1 MRLSLLSGRNERSD
15 RIVPL
20 LQGTTVTLIID
31 LGCSDNIDLNART
44 FDRNDPRLTKWHI
57 QILRCV
63 KGSSKSEN
71 KISHQTELNPLI
83 VSQLITDLMEYGLVE
98 RTLERKMRMY
108 YREYFS
114 ATLDGVAL
122 LETTR
127 PRENDLVGRIIS
139 FLS

>member
-1 MRLSLLSGRNERSD
+1 MSKIN
-15 RIVPL
+15 VPM
-20 LQGTTVTLIID
+20 LQGSTVTLIID
-31 LGCSDNIDLNART
+31 LRCFNSIGLNART
-44 FDRNDPRLTKWHI
+44 LDHNDSRLTKWHI

-63 KGSSKSEN
+63 KGSSKSET
-71 KISHQTELNPLI
+71 KISRQTELNSLI

-98 RTLERKMRMY
+98 RTLKRKMRIY
-108 YREYFS
+108 YKEYFS

>member
-1 MRLSLLSGRNERSD
+1 M
-15 RIVPL
+15 I
-20 LQGTTVTLIID
+20 VTLIID

-71 KISHQTELNPLI
+71 KISRQTELNPLI

-98 RTLERKMRMY
+98 RTLKRKMRMY

>member
-1 MRLSLLSGRNERSD
+1 M
-15 RIVPL
+15 
-20 LQGTTVTLIID
+20 
-31 LGCSDNIDLNART
+31 NART
-44 FDRNDPRLTKWHI
+44 SDRTDSRLTKWHI

-63 KGSSKSEN
+63 KGSSKSES
-71 KISHQTELNPLI
+71 KISSQTELNPMI
-83 VSQLITDLMEYGLVE
+83 VAQLITDLMEYGLVE
-98 RTLERKMRMY
+98 RTLKRKMRMY

-127 PRENDLVGRIIS
+127 PHENDLVGRIIS

>member
-1 MRLSLLSGRNERSD
+1 ME
-15 RIVPL
+15 
-20 LQGTTVTLIID
+20 
-31 LGCSDNIDLNART
+31 DLNART
-44 FDRNDPRLTKWHI
+44 FDSSDSRLTKWHI
-57 QILRCV
+57 QILSCV
-63 KGSSKSEN
+63 KGSSKSES
-71 KISHQTELNPLI
+71 KISSQTELNPLI
-83 VSQLITDLMEYGLVE
+83 VSQLVTDLMENGLVE
-98 RTLERKMRMY
+98 RTLKRKMRMY

>member
-1 MRLSLLSGRNERSD
+1 M
-15 RIVPL
+15 
-20 LQGTTVTLIID
+20 
-31 LGCSDNIDLNART
+31 NART
-44 FDRNDPRLTKWHI
+44 FDRSDSRLTKWHV

-63 KGSSKSEN
+63 KGSSKSEG
-71 KISHQTELNPLI
+71 KISNQTELNPLI

-98 RTLERKMRMY
+98 RTLRRKMRIY

-114 ATLDGVAL
+114 ATLDGIAL

-127 PRENDLVGRIIS
+127 PHENDLLGRIIS

>member
-1 MRLSLLSGRNERSD
+1 MFNSIG
-15 RIVPL
+15 
-20 LQGTTVTLIID
+20 
-31 LGCSDNIDLNART
+31 LNART
-44 FDRNDPRLTKWHI
+44 LDHNDSRLTKWHI

-63 KGSSKSEN
+63 KGSSKSET
-71 KISHQTELNPLI
+71 KISRQTELNSLI

-98 RTLERKMRMY
+98 RTLKRKMRIY
-108 YREYFS
+108 YKEYFS

>member
-1 MRLSLLSGRNERSD
+1 M
-15 RIVPL
+15 
-20 LQGTTVTLIID
+20 
-31 LGCSDNIDLNART
+31 NART
-44 FDRNDPRLTKWHI
+44 SDRTDSRLTKWHI

-63 KGSSKSEN
+63 KGSSKSES
-71 KISHQTELNPLI
+71 KISSQTELNPLI
-83 VSQLITDLMEYGLVE
+83 VSQLVTDLMEYGLVE
-98 RTLERKMRMY
+98 RTLKRKMRMY

-127 PRENDLVGRIIS
+127 PHENDLVGRIIS

>member
-1 MRLSLLSGRNERSD
+1 MRSSLLSGRNESSD

-20 LQGTTVTLIID
+20 LQGSTVTLIID
-31 LGCSDNIDLNART
+31 LGYFKCIELNART
-44 FDRNDPRLTKWHI
+44 FDRNDPRLTKWHL
-57 QILRCV
+57 QILLCV

-71 KISHQTELNPLI
+71 KISSQTELNPLI
-83 VSQLITDLMEYGLVE
+83 VSQLITDLMEYSLVE
-98 RTLERKMRMY
+98 RTLKRKMRMY

-127 PRENDLVGRIIS
+127 SRENDLVGRIIS

>member
-1 MRLSLLSGRNERSD
+1 M
-15 RIVPL
+15 
-20 LQGTTVTLIID
+20 
-31 LGCSDNIDLNART
+31 NART
-44 FDRNDPRLTKWHI
+44 SDRTDSRLTKWHI

-63 KGSSKSEN
+63 KGSSKSES
-71 KISHQTELNPLI
+71 KISSQTELNPMI
-83 VSQLITDLMEYGLVE
+83 VAQLITDLMEYGLLE
-98 RTLERKMRMY
+98 RTLKRKMRMY

-127 PRENDLVGRIIS
+127 PHENDLVGRIIS

>member
-1 MRLSLLSGRNERSD
+1 
-15 RIVPL
+15 
-20 LQGTTVTLIID
+20 
-31 LGCSDNIDLNART
+31 
-44 FDRNDPRLTKWHI
+44 
-57 QILRCV
+57 
-63 KGSSKSEN
+63 
-71 KISHQTELNPLI
+71 
-83 VSQLITDLMEYGLVE
+83 MEYGLVE
-98 RTLERKMRMY
+98 RTLKRKIRMY